1 MNYANQI
8 SKFFYLGINQLG
20 LQLPYMCSC
29 ARISCSG
36 DLIDQIQNIFFLH
49 TRQRFMIMGV
59 EGFVKTR
66 IKSKHFYTILK
77 ILCTYFKIDM
87 TVRLSIYLQV
97 KKVGKFTGFS
107 GHFFQKKYWTIF
119 LISFKAYRILLFSNS
134 IQIQPPKSLYGIL
147 SIKYSLNFHGAAI

>member
-1 MNYANQI
+1 
-8 SKFFYLGINQLG
+8 
-20 LQLPYMCSC
+20 
-29 ARISCSG
+29 
-36 DLIDQIQNIFFLH
+36 
-49 TRQRFMIMGV
+49 MGV

-77 ILCTYFKIDM
+77 VLCTYFYYKYELRRFKIDM
-87 TVRLSIYLQV
+87 TVRLSNDTLPTYLQMQLPKFK

-134 IQIQPPKSLYGIL
+134 IQIQPPKWFYL
-147 SIKYSLNFHGAAI
+147 SNS